1 MKVTFCP
8 SREEHIEFLLERQKQ
23 RQSKAT
29 NYILWLFLIFNIW
42 IVPGILIYW
51 ERVWTGLAAFA
62 LNLVLVLFVWSVQQK
77 GSVRKHFE
85 NAWPELEKFDC
96 EIEID
101 ELGLSCE
108 HAGNKSFYPWRNIEA
123 IGSMLGQIFF
133 DAGPATVLLSKRAFV
148 DKQAEMDFFE
158 QAQKYQRATQAEC

>member
-1 MKVTFCP
+1 MKVTFRP

-62 LNLVLVLFVWSVQQK
+62 LNLVLVLFVWPSQQK

-85 NAWPELEKFDC
+85 NSWPELEKFDC
-96 EIEID
+96 EIEIN

-123 IGSMLGQIFF
+123 IGSMLGQISFEA
-133 DAGPATVLLSKRAFV
+133 DPATVLLSKRAFA
-148 DKQAEMDFFE
+148 DKQAEEDFIQ
-158 QAQKYQRATQAEC
+158 QAQEYKTAAQTKS